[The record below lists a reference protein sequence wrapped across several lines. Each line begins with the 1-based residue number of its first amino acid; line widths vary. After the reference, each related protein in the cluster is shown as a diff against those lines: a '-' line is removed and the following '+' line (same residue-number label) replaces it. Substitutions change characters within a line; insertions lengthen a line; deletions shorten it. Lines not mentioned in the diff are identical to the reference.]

1 MYIQKCLEHFRTN
14 FLNSKM
20 RCYFKNKIN
29 IKGEKQEK
37 HNEKIFAVALVLMM
51 TLPLVAFPV
60 SANEDAQDAVEPLY
74 VVDFRGGG
82 EWGKNPS
89 DEWSAFNEDVT
100 KSATESEGKSIDL
113 KFRDVKTQAAVFGN
127 ALDTDKYEMFGSA
140 FTTVFTVT
148 AEDADQE
155 VGFFPDWQSGFV
167 VKPGK
172 NSYRCVSVPKQT
184 KVNDEERYV
193 VEEILAS
200 QSYGD
205 ENGALTQTYAIE
217 VKDEGTGRDSYNVTV
232 YNLYV
237 AQNGEWV
244 LVCSLTPEQMDVNYF
259 DWFYEYKDG
268 GETLYEDDFTI
279 RFYRQYYMIEDEW
292 TTEEQD
298 TTQDGAVTVTD
309 TKIYKGLAVT
319 GQLIEAPEAT
329 VIDPGNDDTD
339 NENTGNENDGNE
351 NTGNENTDN
360 ENTGNENTGNE
371 NNDNGNTDTKDEAPT
386 TEAPKAEEETE
397 AEKSGCGSTLA
408 VSGVALVGACAAML
422 AIKRRKNEDD

>member
-1 MYIQKCLEHFRTN
+1 M
-14 FLNSKM
+14 
-20 RCYFKNKIN
+20 
-29 IKGEKQEK
+29 
-37 HNEKIFAVALVLMM
+37 V

-82 EWGKNPS
+82 EWEKNPS
-89 DEWSAFNEDVT
+89 EGWSAFDGDVT
-100 KSATESEGKSIDL
+100 RSATESEGKSIDL
-113 KFRDVKTQAAVFGN
+113 KFRGVKTQAAVFGN
-127 ALDTDKYEMFGSA
+127 ELDTDKYEMSGSA

-172 NSYRCVSVPKQT
+172 NSYRYVEFLKNGDLRSN
-184 KVNDEERYV
+184 VNEVLE
-193 VEEILAS
+193 S

-268 GETLYEDDFTI
+268 GEMLYEDDFTI

-298 TTQDGAVTVTD
+298 TTQDGAVTVID

-360 ENTGNENTGNE
+360 ENTDNENTGNENTGNE
-371 NNDNGNTDTKDEAPT
+371 NTGNNNDNNNINTDTNVPEIDAP
-386 TEAPKAEEETE
+386 ETE

-408 VSGVALVGACAAML
+408 MSGVALVGACAAML